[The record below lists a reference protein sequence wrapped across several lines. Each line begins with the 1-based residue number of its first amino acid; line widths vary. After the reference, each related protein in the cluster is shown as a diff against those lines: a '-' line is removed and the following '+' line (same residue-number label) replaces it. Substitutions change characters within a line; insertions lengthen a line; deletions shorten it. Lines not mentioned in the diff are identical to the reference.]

1 MLATRR
7 TTFRLYPNQTQT
19 AKLFE
24 WRKLHRWLYNQAL
37 SDRQIAYKRDKKSV
51 SYYDQQ
57 RAVKV
62 IRACLPEF
70 KELGSHALQAT
81 VKRVDF
87 AYNRFFQ
94 GLGGY
99 PRFKSLRHYSGW
111 TYPCNSGW
119 KVHTTGVNG
128 YLDISNLG
136 QIQIRGKARTWGNP
150 TTLTIVY
157 RNGKW
162 YASITVACDVTRET
176 GSGLIGLDFGCNVA
190 VMGAVHVGNGE
201 YQELAIDNPR
211 HLKQIQTKIK
221 QANRQKRR
229 KRTGDYKK
237 RIKASKKWRK
247 AQRKVSKLVRKVANQ
262 RSYFIHKVAALIVGS
277 NSMVATEKL
286 NLKNMTKK
294 AQRMVERL
302 DTKVNLL
309 KETDGLMAK
318 PIAHPLFLK
327 GAIYILAVDPS
338 VAKKGSKRKAQKTG
352 LNRSIL
358 DVGMGMLRDSIG
370 YKVEEAGGIFVEV
383 PTQKVKPSQRC
394 PKCDHV
400 KPKTLSERVHKCDNC
415 TYTCDR
421 DFASAQV
428 CAEYLRT
435 GLGTSLDKRRS
446 DSSTSTHCGGF
457 KQLSEMKRQKPR
469 PSS

>member
-7 TTFRLYPNQTQT
+7 TTFRLYPHLAQT
-19 AKLFE
+19 AKMFE
-24 WRKLHRWLYNQAL
+24 WRRLHCWLYNQAL
-37 SDRQIAYKRDKKSV
+37 SDRQISYKRDKKSV

-62 IRACLPEF
+62 IRQVLPEF

-119 KVHTTGVNG
+119 KAHTTGVNG

-136 QIQIRGKARTWGNP
+136 QIQMRGKARTWGNP

-162 YASITVACDVTRET
+162 YASITVACEVTRET

-190 VMGAVHVGNGE
+190 VMGAVHLGNGE
-201 YQELAIDNPR
+201 YEELPIDNPR
-211 HLKQIQTKIK
+211 HLKQVQTKIK
-221 QANRQKRR
+221 SANRQKRR
-229 KRTGDYKK
+229 KRAPNYKK
-237 RIKASKKWRK
+237 RIKASKGWRK

-262 RSYFIHKVAALIVGS
+262 RSYFIHKVAALIVSS

-294 AQRMVERL
+294 
-302 DTKVNLL
+302 
-309 KETDGLMAK
+309 
-318 PIAHPLFLK
+318 
-327 GAIYILAVDPS
+327 
-338 VAKKGSKRKAQKTG
+338 AKKGSKRKAQKTG

-358 DVGMGMLRDSIG
+358 DVGMGMLRDSIE
-370 YKVEEAGGIFVEV
+370 YKVNEAGGVFVEI

-394 PKCDHV
+394 PKCDFV
-400 KPKTLSERVHKCDNC
+400 KPKTLSERVHKCENC
-415 TYTCDR
+415 KYTCDR

-428 CAEYLRT
+428 SAEYLRT
-435 GLGTSLDKRRS
+435 GLGTSLDKHGC
-446 DSSTSTHCGGF
+446 STSISNPKAVKSCGGM
-457 KQLSEMKRQKPR
+457 KQVGQKKCQKLR
-469 PSS
+469 PNL

>member
-1 MLATRR
+1 MIATRR
-7 TTFRLYPNQTQT
+7 TTFRLYPNQAQT

-24 WRKLHRWLYNQAL
+24 WRRLHHWLYNQAL
-37 SDRQIAYKRDKKSV
+37 SDRQLAYKRDRKSV

-62 IRACLPEF
+62 IRQVLPEF

-119 KVHTTGVNG
+119 KTHTTGVNG

-136 QIQIRGKARTWGNP
+136 HIQMRGKARNWGNP

-157 RNGKW
+157 RNKKW
-162 YASITVACDVTRET
+162 YASITVACDVQRET

-190 VMGAVHVGNGE
+190 VMGAVHLGNDE
-201 YQELAIDNPR
+201 YEELPIDNPR
-211 HLKQIQTKIK
+211 HLKQVQTKIK
-221 QANRQKRR
+221 LANHQKRR
-229 KRTGDYKK
+229 KRAPNYNK
-237 RIKASKKWRK
+237 RIKASKGWRK
-247 AQRKVSKLVRKVANQ
+247 ANGCVSKLVRIAASQ
-262 RSYFIHKVAALIVGS
+262 RQDFIHQVAAQIVSS

-286 NLKNMTKK
+286 NFKNMTKK
-294 AQRMVERL
+294 
-302 DTKVNLL
+302 
-309 KETDGLMAK
+309 
-318 PIAHPLFLK
+318 
-327 GAIYILAVDPS
+327 
-338 VAKKGSKRKAQKTG
+338 AKKGSKRKAQKTG

-358 DVGMGMLRDSIG
+358 DVGMGMLRSAIE
-370 YKVEEAGGIFVEV
+370 YKVNEAGGIFVEV

-400 KPKTLSERVHKCDNC
+400 KPKTLSERIHKCENC
-415 TYTCDR
+415 SYTCDR

-435 GLGTSLDKRRS
+435 ALGTSVEKRRS

-457 KQLSEMKRQKPR
+457 KQVSEMKRQKPR